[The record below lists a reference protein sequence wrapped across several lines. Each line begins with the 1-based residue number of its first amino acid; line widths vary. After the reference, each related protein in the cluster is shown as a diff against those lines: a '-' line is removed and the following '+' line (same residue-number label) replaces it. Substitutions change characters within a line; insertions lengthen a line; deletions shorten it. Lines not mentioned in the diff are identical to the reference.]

1 MTLIITAVTP
11 EYCVMGADRRLT
23 EGGRV
28 VEEESSKLTVLVTWD
43 ARTVVGYTGV
53 ARIQDFETDRWI
65 LDTLGSLRT
74 QSDSIHTILEGMRS
88 AASDAIQKLA
98 GCGQKDLRLSLVVA
112 GFIYQGDAE
121 EGRIWKITNFEGAGS
136 IPGRDHFKILTF
148 VPKTPGES
156 LLVAAGMT
164 HAVGKD
170 QFEAL
175 ESRLREGIPA
185 FGAERKLCHI
195 IQSASLN
202 PSAANAIG
210 RQCNSCVVPRATSEK
225 ITSVYYSDS
234 ISRNVYAVNAV
245 LRGDIWAG
253 GLLQTGASSPPALV
267 PKRRRNEPC
276 SCGSKEKYKRCHGAM
291 EFPFSPMFFE
301 VQRTEPP
308 IPPSGSKVM
317 VLCLG
322 SAGRAS

>member
-1 MTLIITAVTP
+1 MTLIIAAVTP

-28 VEEESSKLTVLVTWD
+28 VEEESTKLTVLVTWD

-53 ARIQDFETDRWI
+53 ARIQGFETDRWI

-74 QSDSIHTILEGMRS
+74 QSDPIHTILEGMRS
-88 AASDAIQKLA
+88 RASDAIRALA
-98 GCGQKDLRLSLVVA
+98 ACGQEDLRLSLVVA
-112 GFIYQGDAE
+112 GFIYQGGAV
-121 EGRIWKITNFEGAGS
+121 EGRIWKITNFEGCGS
-136 IPGRDHFKILTF
+136 IPSRDHFEILTF
-148 VPKTPGES
+148 VPKSPEEP

-164 HAVGKD
+164 QAVGKD
-170 QFEAL
+170 EWEAL
-175 ESRLREGIPA
+175 ESRFLKGIPA
-185 FGAERKLCHI
+185 FGAERKLCQV
-195 IQSASLN
+195 IQRASLN

-210 RQCNSCVVPRATSEK
+210 RQCNSCVVPRANSEK
-225 ITSVYYSDS
+225 ITAVYYSDS
-234 ISRNVYAVNAV
+234 ISRSVYAVNAV

-276 SCGSKEKYKRCHGAM
+276 SCGSDEKYKRCHGAM
-291 EFPFSPMFFE
+291 EFPFWPMFFE
-301 VQRTEPP
+301 VDRTEPP

-322 SAGRAS
+322 SAGRS